1 MPHSPYARIA
11 PSSLHHPRIPARGPL
26 ALRSSLGRSA
36 KPFRSK
42 HQLDPW
48 IRRRR
53 FLVEGVVTLLA
64 TTFLTS
70 VALAQPAVLRDSPAT
85 TLANIGAQLLPGL
98 AGSPTPLL
106 HDCP

>member
-1 MPHSPYARIA
+1 MPHSPDARIA
-11 PSSLHHPRIPARGPL
+11 PSSLHRPRIAGRGPL
-26 ALRSSLGRSA
+26 ALRRNLARSA
-36 KPFRSK
+36 KPFRSS
-42 HQLDPW
+42 HRLDPW

-70 VALAQPAVLRDSPAT
+70 LALAHPAVLRNDPGT
-85 TLANIGAQLLPGL
+85 TLQAVGSQLLPGL
-98 AGSPTPLL
+98 VASPTSML

>member
-1 MPHSPYARIA
+1 MKHSPFARIA
-11 PSSLHHPRIPARGPL
+11 PSSLHRPRIPARGPL
-26 ALRSSLGRSA
+26 GLRTSLGRSA
-36 KPFRSK
+36 KPFRSS
-42 HQLDPW
+42 HRLDPW

-70 VALAQPAVLRDSPAT
+70 VALAQPAVLRNDPGT
-85 TLANIGAQLLPGL
+85 TLRNIGAQLMPGL